1 MALHPPHNRSVNA
14 VLTMRC
20 NYTEQLCVLLV
31 YSSMGQDATRRSSP
45 RFAELVSAAVARLDV
60 RRSRALVPVTQE
72 TPSHE
77 LDQFSGLGATFL
89 AHLIAMRDRAPQTLR
104 RNRTSTDEAITSY
117 EHAAPHDDDTIPIK
131 ES

>member
-1 MALHPPHNRSVNA
+1 
-14 VLTMRC
+14 
-20 NYTEQLCVLLV
+20 
-31 YSSMGQDATRRSSP
+31 MGQDGTRDATRRSSG
-45 RFAELVSAAVARLDV
+45 RFSELVSAAVARLDV
-60 RRSRALVPVTQE
+60 RRSRALVPLPKE
-72 TPSHE
+72 PPSNE

-104 RNRTSTDEAITSY
+104 QHRGSTDEAISSY